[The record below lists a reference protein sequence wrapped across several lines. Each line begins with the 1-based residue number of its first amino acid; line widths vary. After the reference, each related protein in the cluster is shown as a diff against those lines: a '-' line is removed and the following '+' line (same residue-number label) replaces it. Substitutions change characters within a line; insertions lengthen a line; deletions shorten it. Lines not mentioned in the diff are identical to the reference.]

1 MGGMGKRQLA
11 RGKETTD
18 MGKLAL
24 GSRLASPLAKGG
36 LRGICKSALDL
47 PHPLL
52 GKEGSY
58 PAGSGHAKHV
68 QSLPMPPNRE

>member
-36 LRGICKSALDL
+36 LRGI
-47 PHPLL
+47 
-52 GKEGSY
+52 
-58 PAGSGHAKHV
+58 
-68 QSLPMPPNRE
+68 